1 MANEDRPRS
10 YVPGGTPPNW
20 QLLPDHTA
28 QSLRLYIE
36 KGARPSSFLE
46 AVLKDDLQRSIATA
60 DRSNAAKLIEIVGF
74 LQEYA
79 PQGCWG
85 SAENFKAWIDR
96 GGLDG

>member
-1 MANEDRPRS
+1 MANQDRRRS
-10 YVPGGTPPNW
+10 YVPGGKPPDWN
-20 QLLPDHTA
+20 LLPDHTA

-46 AVLKDDLQRSIATA
+46 AVLQNDLQRSIATA
-60 DRSNAAKLIEIVGF
+60 DRVNAEKLVEIVGF

-96 GGLDG
+96 CGLDG